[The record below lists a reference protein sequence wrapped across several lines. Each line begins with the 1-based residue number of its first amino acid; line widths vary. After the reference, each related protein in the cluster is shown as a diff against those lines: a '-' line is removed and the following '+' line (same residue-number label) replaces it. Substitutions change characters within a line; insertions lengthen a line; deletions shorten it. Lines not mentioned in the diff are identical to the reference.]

1 MSINLVLNSDNSLF
15 YNAGLARFFVNW
27 SQFFEDDSH
36 AKYNMSFSF
45 TSIPDASVDD
55 DDLYVV
61 AFDNLGS
68 TLKTITPIGQNGV
81 GSTSSTIMGIV
92 KPERVQNSAENR
104 LIADYTMNPP
114 VTIWGRPTENLLE
127 VSFKDLDNVLANK
140 EPHFIMIV
148 RFEKV

>member
-45 TSIPDASVDD
+45 MSKPDATVDD
-55 DDLYVV
+55 DDLFVV
-61 AFDNLGS
+61 AFDNLGA

-81 GSTSSTIMGIV
+81 GSTSSTVMGLI
-92 KPERVQNSAENR
+92 KPERVQNASNNR
-104 LIADYTMNPP
+104 LIAEYSTNPP
-114 VTIWGRPTENLLE
+114 VTIWGRPSENLLE
-127 VSFKDLDNVLANK
+127 VSFKDLDDVLANK
-140 EPHFIMIV
+140 EPHFVMIV
-148 RFEKV
+148 RFEKL

>member
-1 MSINLVLNSDNSLF
+1 MSINLVLNSDNSVF

-45 TSIPDASVDD
+45 TSIPHASVND

-68 TLKTITPIGQNGV
+68 TLKTISPIGPNAV

-92 KPERVQNSAENR
+92 KPERVQSASENR
-104 LIADYTMNPP
+104 LFADHNMNPP
-114 VTIWGRPTENLLE
+114 VTIWGRPNENLLE

-140 EPHFIMIV
+140 EPHFVMIV

>member
-45 TSIPDASVDD
+45 TSKPDSSVDD

-81 GSTSSTIMGIV
+81 GSTSSTVMGIV
-92 KPERVQNSAENR
+92 KPERVQSASENR

-140 EPHFIMIV
+140 EPHFVMIV